1 MQFKYFL
8 LPYCLILV
16 FCVSFLF
23 AETTEEGKIKIAIMK
38 FQLRGDAT
46 EKEVEV
52 FSEFIRSKIEE
63 TKVFS
68 VIERGQVDDLL
79 EEHSIQLS
87 GIVDTGNTENL
98 IEFGRISAVR
108 MLLIGTIGRLYG
120 QVIITVRLVN
130 AESGEVVF
138 ANTLYSPKEKIL
150 GNIKRLAS
158 EIADNGL
165 LFRTQVTLEDI
176 EASIKDKKYRTALQ
190 RIQRFMDTN
199 NQIDENILE
208 RRRFVE
214 AELAEK
220 NLKEAGK
227 ALRRKYFREA
237 QDLINEAI
245 ILDGKEK
252 YYQYRDKIIEKQE
265 EYQRREASRLER
277 KKQKMQEDQAKV
289 EAGYLNFWD
298 QLDQYYNNITA
309 SGFHLGTS
317 TGIEVS
323 EQYALGSLFSWWG
336 GEFLYI
342 GECRGLNDFVNNIWY
357 GGIHGRY
364 QDVGNGYYAL
374 ALRPYLSPFVGF
386 NIQIANLILNLGAD
400 VGAVINLNNLIPK
413 GYELGMAVGVMAV
426 AEFKFLKSLGLF
438 SALKV
443 DYEWIFDPGY
453 RREIMP
459 RLIAGIVF

>member
-16 FCVSFLF
+16 FCVSSLF
-23 AETTEEGKIKIAIMK
+23 AETAEEGKIKIAIMK

-108 MLLIGTIGRLYG
+108 MLLIGTIGRLYE

-165 LFRTQVTLEDI
+165 LFRTKITLEDI
-176 EASIKDKKYRTALQ
+176 EASIKD
-190 RIQRFMDTN
+190 
-199 NQIDENILE
+199 
-208 RRRFVE
+208 
-214 AELAEK
+214 
-220 NLKEAGK
+220 
-227 ALRRKYFREA
+227 
-237 QDLINEAI
+237 
-245 ILDGKEK
+245 
-252 YYQYRDKIIEKQE
+252 
-265 EYQRREASRLER
+265 
-277 KKQKMQEDQAKV
+277 
-289 EAGYLNFWD
+289 
-298 QLDQYYNNITA
+298 
-309 SGFHLGTS
+309 
-317 TGIEVS
+317 
-323 EQYALGSLFSWWG
+323 
-336 GEFLYI
+336 
-342 GECRGLNDFVNNIWY
+342 
-357 GGIHGRY
+357 
-364 QDVGNGYYAL
+364 
-374 ALRPYLSPFVGF
+374 
-386 NIQIANLILNLGAD
+386 
-400 VGAVINLNNLIPK
+400 
-413 GYELGMAVGVMAV
+413 
-426 AEFKFLKSLGLF
+426 
-438 SALKV
+438 
-443 DYEWIFDPGY
+443 
-453 RREIMP
+453 
-459 RLIAGIVF
+459 